1 MMLRNRTKGKNPVPI
16 SSSLSTNGIKLM
28 TSSTVDDDLK
38 EEASAYSAGD
48 QSSVEDGAQSSNP
61 SSTEETLTTK
71 KLPRVILRL
80 GKPPDP

>member
-1 MMLRNRTKGKNPVPI
+1 M
-16 SSSLSTNGIKLM
+16 
-28 TSSTVDDDLK
+28 DDDLK

-80 GKPPDP
+80 GKPPDPSV